1 MSVHRDAGTKE
12 ARHRAHEVLSK
23 SCREFG
29 VSMDIA
35 YGIVRLE
42 LRMIREEA
50 HMGRFSKEQCEA
62 LIGKL

>member
-1 MSVHRDAGTKE
+1 
-12 ARHRAHEVLSK
+12 
-23 SCREFG
+23 
-29 VSMDIA
+29 MDIA